1 MCLNKIHELLTPRE
15 HQSSPGC
22 LVRSVRVAH
31 LFIFLSCV
39 LFFVFIRVITKLPNS
54 EQSLYYVL
62 YTIMPVSLDSK
73 LLNILSVFSNVYLEP
88 AVKLNSIAFVIIIH
102 FSDVTLL
109 FEHWIMFKNLVYS
122 FVLEYMNFNLLLI

>member
-1 MCLNKIHELLTPRE
+1 
-15 HQSSPGC
+15 
-22 LVRSVRVAH
+22 
-31 LFIFLSCV
+31 
-39 LFFVFIRVITKLPNS
+39 
-54 EQSLYYVL
+54 
-62 YTIMPVSLDSK
+62 MPVSLDSK

-109 FEHWIMFKNLVYS
+109 FEQWIMFKNLVYS